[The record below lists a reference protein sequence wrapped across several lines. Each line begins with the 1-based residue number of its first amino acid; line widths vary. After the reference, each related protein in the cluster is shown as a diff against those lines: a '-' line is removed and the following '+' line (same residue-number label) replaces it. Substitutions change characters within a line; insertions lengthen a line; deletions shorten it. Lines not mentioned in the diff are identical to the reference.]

1 MSTKKLTAG
10 VMLLMLTLAGCSDGE
25 QNNTDSDAPMPQQ
38 HTSIPVEVSDVIFV
52 EREQWQALGQLLPA
66 QQILLSMEVGGRVTE
81 RLVTRGDQVNQGTT
95 LIRLDAEDFVL
106 KRNSLDASIKQV
118 EADQRLAFSDRDRL
132 KAMLKRELVSEQ
144 DVDQIET
151 RIESLAAQLARLNQE
166 RALANRQID
175 YTQLKAPVSGR
186 INQVMIEPGQ
196 QIQPGQILLELIQTD
211 KLIVL
216 THLPAHR
223 MAALPKQAKLNTPT
237 GAFELRLFEQEPLA
251 DPATG
256 LFAVRYKASPD
267 DTVAQQALAK
277 LPLGERYSVT
287 FEQPL
292 PNQLQQIPGSALID
306 LGQGPHVWQ
315 IINNKTQ
322 LTEVSL
328 VRLHNGVALIQPT
341 LADDSKIVRHG
352 VHRLQP
358 DQAVRILND

>member
-1 MSTKKLTAG
+1 MPTKTLTAG
-10 VMLLMLTLAGCSDGE
+10 VMLLIFSLAGCSADE
-25 QNNTDSDAPMPQQ
+25 QATDTSSSQQ
-38 HTSIPVEVSDVIFV
+38 HTSLPVEVSDVMFV
-52 EREQWQALGQLLPA
+52 EHEQWQALGQLLPA

-81 RLVTRGDQVNQGTT
+81 RLVTRGDQVDQGTT
-95 LIRLDAEDFVL
+95 LIRLDAEDFAL
-106 KRNSLDASIKQV
+106 KRNSLDASIKQLA
-118 EADQRLAFSDRDRL
+118 ADQRLAFSDRDRL
-132 KAMLKRELVSEQ
+132 KAMLKRELVSQQ

-166 RALANRQID
+166 RALAERQIN
-175 YTQLKAPVSGR
+175 YTQLKAPISGR

-196 QIQPGQILLELIQTD
+196 QVQPGQILLELIQTNE
-211 KLIVL
+211 LIVL

-223 MAALPKQAKLNTPT
+223 MAALPKQARLSTPT

-267 DTVAQQALAK
+267 DTLAQQALAK
-277 LPLGERYSVT
+277 LPMGERYSVT

-292 PNQLQQIPGSALID
+292 PNRLQQIPGSALID

-315 IINNKTQ
+315 VINNKTQ
-322 LTEVSL
+322 ITEVSL